1 MNDDIDF
8 RERMKRMN
16 NNKMTKEDID
26 FIITDLRKA
35 MTVIAGTIQLMRRE
49 KEGM

>member
-8 RERMKRMN
+8 REGMKRMN